1 MKILPE
7 NTYLC
12 GLVLAAILS
21 ACLNSLFPLAEWYA
35 VSPHGSDV
43 ALMGRFFVGFLMFPL
58 LCAVLAVAISL
69 LLLIPKRI
77 RSYALHLALIA
88 STYSALGVASLWL
101 SNHVRTHA
109 FRELAERS
117 APLVD
122 EIRNFEAEHARPP
135 SQLEELVPEYLPKIP
150 TTGMGA
156 YPEYKYLVGKEALQ
170 YHGNPWVLIVH
181 TPTGILN
188 WDMFMYFPNGKYPD
202 VGYGGWLERID
213 SWAYVHE

>member
-21 ACLNSLFPLAEWYA
+21 ACLNSLFPLAEWFA
-35 VSPHGSDV
+35 VSPYGSDV
-43 ALMGRFFVGFLMFPL
+43 VLFFVSFLMLPL
-58 LCAVLAVAISL
+58 VCAELAVPISL
-69 LLLIPKRI
+69 LLAIPNRT
-77 RSYALHLALIA
+77 RSYAVHLALIA
-88 STYSALGVASLWL
+88 SAYSVLGIASLQL
-101 SNHVRTHA
+101 SDYVRMHA

-117 APLVD
+117 APLV
-122 EIRNFEAEHARPP
+122 EGIMKFEAERARPP

-150 TTGMGA
+150 TTGMRA